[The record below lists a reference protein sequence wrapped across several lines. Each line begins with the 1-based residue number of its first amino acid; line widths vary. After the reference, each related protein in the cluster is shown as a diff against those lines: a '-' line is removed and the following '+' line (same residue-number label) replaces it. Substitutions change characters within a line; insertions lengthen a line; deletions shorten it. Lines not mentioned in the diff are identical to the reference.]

1 MANVL
6 VIGMS
11 GLAAEVC
18 KNIVLA
24 GVKSLTVMDTT
35 HLAGE
40 DVGNRF
46 LRIKD
51 GENVRQLCYESS
63 TCIDASR

>member
-24 GVKSLTVMDTT
+24 GVKSLTIMDTAY
-35 HLAGE
+35 LPGE

-46 LRIKD
+46 LRIQD
-51 GENVRQLCYESS
+51 GENVRESS
-63 TCIDASR
+63 CTSASR